1 MKKTVLLL
9 VLFLGTLA
17 LGMAQSKENDFL
29 EQPYIEVTGTAMME
43 VVPDEIYV
51 KIILREKD
59 QRGKTELEQQEKK
72 LFQTLQKV
80 GIDVK
85 KDLAVR
91 NMAGNRYKLKSGA
104 MKLRKEYVLLLH
116 DVNALDRVFAGLE
129 QMGGVEAEVERVDHS
144 QMEKLREIYKAEEE
158 RLAAEAKQKEE
169 QDSQLSEEE
178 LNKIV
183 GTLREA
189 GKNIKTIGGFDL
201 EESDI
206 DSTMDYIT
214 KPQITGRTKLA
225 SDLDNP
231 DTLFKLAFYA
241 THGDE
246 LIEAIHEHYN
256 NVLNDEEYLK
266 NRLEKLSKLKNK
278 KRSNNT
284 SNLSTGKGNKIENS
298 DLKSFLN
305 LKD

>member
-29 EQPYIEVTGTAMME
+29 EPYIEVTGTAMME

-116 DVNALDRVFAGLE
+116 DVNTLDRVFAGLE

-144 QMEKLREIYKAEEE
+144 QIEKLRREVKEDAIKVAKEKATG
-158 RLAAEAKQKEE
+158 LAAAIGQSIKEAIYIREE
-169 QDSQLSEEE
+169 HWGGMAAQYMSNVALDAGRGSADAGVDFE
-178 LNKIV
+178 KIKLQ
-183 GTLREA
+183 GTVLVR
-189 GKNIKTIGGFDL
+189 
-201 EESDI
+201 
-206 DSTMDYIT
+206 
-214 KPQITGRTKLA
+214 
-225 SDLDNP
+225 
-231 DTLFKLAFYA
+231 FKLWY
-241 THGDE
+241 
-246 LIEAIHEHYN
+246 
-256 NVLNDEEYLK
+256 K
-266 NRLEKLSKLKNK
+266 
-278 KRSNNT
+278 
-284 SNLSTGKGNKIENS
+284 
-298 DLKSFLN
+298 
-305 LKD
+305 

>member
-116 DVNALDRVFAGLE
+116 VLMRCRVFAGLE
-129 QMGGVEAEVERVDHS
+129 QMGGVEAEVERWINS
-144 QMEKLREIYKAEEE
+144 QIEKLRREVKEDAIKVAKEKATG
-158 RLAAEAKQKEE
+158 LAAAIGQSIKEAIYIREE
-169 QDSQLSEEE
+169 HWGGMAAQYMSNVALDAGRGSADAGVDFE
-178 LNKIV
+178 KIKLQ
-183 GTLREA
+183 GTVLVR
-189 GKNIKTIGGFDL
+189 
-201 EESDI
+201 
-206 DSTMDYIT
+206 
-214 KPQITGRTKLA
+214 
-225 SDLDNP
+225 
-231 DTLFKLAFYA
+231 FKLWY
-241 THGDE
+241 
-246 LIEAIHEHYN
+246 
-256 NVLNDEEYLK
+256 K
-266 NRLEKLSKLKNK
+266 
-278 KRSNNT
+278 
-284 SNLSTGKGNKIENS
+284 
-298 DLKSFLN
+298 
-305 LKD
+305 

>member
-17 LGMAQSKENDFL
+17 LGMAQSKENEFL
-29 EQPYIEVTGTAMME
+29 DQPYIEVTGTAMME

-59 QRGKTELEQQEKK
+59 QRGKTELEKK

-116 DVNALDRVFAGLE
+116 DVNTLDRVFAGLE

-144 QMEKLREIYKAEEE
+144 QIEKLRREVKEDAIKVAKEKATG
-158 RLAAEAKQKEE
+158 LAAAIGQSIKEAIYIREE
-169 QDSQLSEEE
+169 HWGGMAAQYMSNVALDAGRGSADAGVDFE
-178 LNKIV
+178 KIKLQ
-183 GTLREA
+183 GTVLVR
-189 GKNIKTIGGFDL
+189 
-201 EESDI
+201 
-206 DSTMDYIT
+206 
-214 KPQITGRTKLA
+214 
-225 SDLDNP
+225 
-231 DTLFKLAFYA
+231 FKLWY
-241 THGDE
+241 
-246 LIEAIHEHYN
+246 
-256 NVLNDEEYLK
+256 K
-266 NRLEKLSKLKNK
+266 
-278 KRSNNT
+278 
-284 SNLSTGKGNKIENS
+284 
-298 DLKSFLN
+298 
-305 LKD
+305 

>member
-17 LGMAQSKENDFL
+17 LGMAQCKENDFL
-29 EQPYIEVTGTAMME
+29 DQPYIEVTGTAMME

-116 DVNALDRVFAGLE
+116 DVNTLDRVFAGLE
-129 QMGGVEAEVERVDHS
+129 QMGGVEAEVGRVDHS
-144 QMEKLREIYKAEEE
+144 QIEKLRREVKADAIKVAKEKATG
-158 RLAAEAKQKEE
+158 LAAA
-169 QDSQLSEEE
+169 
-178 LNKIV
+178 
-183 GTLREA
+183 
-189 GKNIKTIGGFDL
+189 IGQSINCL
-201 EESDI
+201 LYTSDAA
-206 DSTMDYIT
+206 DD
-214 KPQITGRTKLA
+214 
-225 SDLDNP
+225 
-231 DTLFKLAFYA
+231 
-241 THGDE
+241 
-246 LIEAIHEHYN
+246 
-256 NVLNDEEYLK
+256 
-266 NRLEKLSKLKNK
+266 
-278 KRSNNT
+278 
-284 SNLSTGKGNKIENS
+284 
-298 DLKSFLN
+298 
-305 LKD
+305 

>member
-29 EQPYIEVTGTAMME
+29 DQPYIEVTGTAMME

-91 NMAGNRYKLKSGA
+91 NRYKLKSGA

-116 DVNALDRVFAGLE
+116 DVNTLDRVFAGLE

-144 QMEKLREIYKAEEE
+144 QIEKLRREVKEDAIKVAKEKATG
-158 RLAAEAKQKEE
+158 LAAAIGQSIKEAIYIREE
-169 QDSQLSEEE
+169 HWGGMAAQYMSNVALDAGRGSADAGVDFE
-178 LNKIV
+178 KIKLQ
-183 GTLREA
+183 GTVLVR
-189 GKNIKTIGGFDL
+189 
-201 EESDI
+201 
-206 DSTMDYIT
+206 
-214 KPQITGRTKLA
+214 
-225 SDLDNP
+225 
-231 DTLFKLAFYA
+231 FKLWY
-241 THGDE
+241 
-246 LIEAIHEHYN
+246 
-256 NVLNDEEYLK
+256 K
-266 NRLEKLSKLKNK
+266 
-278 KRSNNT
+278 
-284 SNLSTGKGNKIENS
+284 
-298 DLKSFLN
+298 
-305 LKD
+305 

>member
-91 NMAGNRYKLKSGA
+91 NKLKSGA

-144 QMEKLREIYKAEEE
+144 QIEKLRREVKEDAIKVAKEKATG
-158 RLAAEAKQKEE
+158 LAAAIGQSIKEAIYIREE
-169 QDSQLSEEE
+169 HWGGMAAQYMSNVALDAGRGSADAGVDFE
-178 LNKIV
+178 KIKLQ
-183 GTLREA
+183 GTVLVR
-189 GKNIKTIGGFDL
+189 
-201 EESDI
+201 
-206 DSTMDYIT
+206 
-214 KPQITGRTKLA
+214 
-225 SDLDNP
+225 
-231 DTLFKLAFYA
+231 FKLWY
-241 THGDE
+241 
-246 LIEAIHEHYN
+246 
-256 NVLNDEEYLK
+256 K
-266 NRLEKLSKLKNK
+266 
-278 KRSNNT
+278 
-284 SNLSTGKGNKIENS
+284 
-298 DLKSFLN
+298 
-305 LKD
+305 

>member
-29 EQPYIEVTGTAMME
+29 DQPYIEVTGTAMME

-85 KDLAVR
+85 KYLAVR

-116 DVNALDRVFAGLE
+116 DVNTLDRVFAGLE

-144 QMEKLREIYKAEEE
+144 LIEKLR
-158 RLAAEAKQKEE
+158 R
-169 QDSQLSEEE
+169 
-178 LNKIV
+178 
-183 GTLREA
+183 
-189 GKNIKTIGGFDL
+189 
-201 EESDI
+201 
-206 DSTMDYIT
+206 
-214 KPQITGRTKLA
+214 
-225 SDLDNP
+225 
-231 DTLFKLAFYA
+231 
-241 THGDE
+241 
-246 LIEAIHEHYN
+246 
-256 NVLNDEEYLK
+256 
-266 NRLEKLSKLKNK
+266 
-278 KRSNNT
+278 
-284 SNLSTGKGNKIENS
+284 
-298 DLKSFLN
+298 
-305 LKD
+305 

>member
-91 NMAGNRYKLKSGA
+91 NMAGNRYKL
-104 MKLRKEYVLLLH
+104 RKEYVLLLH
-116 DVNALDRVFAGLE
+116 DVNTLDRVFAGLE

-144 QMEKLREIYKAEEE
+144 QIEKLRREVKEDAIKVAKEKATG
-158 RLAAEAKQKEE
+158 LAAAIGQSIKEAIYIREE
-169 QDSQLSEEE
+169 HWGGMAAQYMSNVALDAGRGSADAGVDFE
-178 LNKIV
+178 KIKLQ
-183 GTLREA
+183 GTVLVR
-189 GKNIKTIGGFDL
+189 
-201 EESDI
+201 
-206 DSTMDYIT
+206 
-214 KPQITGRTKLA
+214 
-225 SDLDNP
+225 
-231 DTLFKLAFYA
+231 FKLWY
-241 THGDE
+241 
-246 LIEAIHEHYN
+246 
-256 NVLNDEEYLK
+256 K
-266 NRLEKLSKLKNK
+266 
-278 KRSNNT
+278 
-284 SNLSTGKGNKIENS
+284 
-298 DLKSFLN
+298 
-305 LKD
+305 

>member
-72 LFQTLQKV
+72 L

-116 DVNALDRVFAGLE
+116 DVNTLDRVFAGLE

-144 QMEKLREIYKAEEE
+144 QIEKLRREVKEDAIKVAKEKATG
-158 RLAAEAKQKEE
+158 LAAAIGQSIKEAIYIREE
-169 QDSQLSEEE
+169 HWGGMAAQYMSNVALDAGRGSADAGVDFE
-178 LNKIV
+178 KIKLQ
-183 GTLREA
+183 GTVLVR
-189 GKNIKTIGGFDL
+189 
-201 EESDI
+201 
-206 DSTMDYIT
+206 
-214 KPQITGRTKLA
+214 
-225 SDLDNP
+225 
-231 DTLFKLAFYA
+231 FKLWY
-241 THGDE
+241 
-246 LIEAIHEHYN
+246 
-256 NVLNDEEYLK
+256 K
-266 NRLEKLSKLKNK
+266 
-278 KRSNNT
+278 
-284 SNLSTGKGNKIENS
+284 
-298 DLKSFLN
+298 
-305 LKD
+305 